1 MTGEWILTLLTGGS
15 TVAIKGIG
23 ALLPRSSSSKPS
35 RTLSRAT
42 PLLLPGVLTA
52 LVVVQIFSKG
62 HQLTIDSRIVGL
74 LVAVAGVR
82 FHAPPAVILIAAAL
96 VTALVRQIGIH

>member
-1 MTGEWILTLLTGGS
+1 MLTLLTGGS
-15 TVAIKGIG
+15 TVAIKGVG
-23 ALLPRSSSSKPS
+23 ALLPRSSSSGPG
-35 RTLSRAT
+35 RILSRAT

-74 LVAVAGVR
+74 LAAVAGVR
-82 FHAPPAVILIAAAL
+82 FHAPPAAILIAAAV
-96 VTALVRQIGIH
+96 VTALVRQVGFH